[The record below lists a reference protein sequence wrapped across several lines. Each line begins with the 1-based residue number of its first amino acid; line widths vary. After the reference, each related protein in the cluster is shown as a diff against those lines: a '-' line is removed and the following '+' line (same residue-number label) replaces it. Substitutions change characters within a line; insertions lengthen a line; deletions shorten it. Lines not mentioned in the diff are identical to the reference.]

1 MNWRDLNLQS
11 HKKLEREWPTLAK
24 EVKEQL
30 LKSSGKAVASG
41 SGTAPK
47 VRSHKRKAYVEDSHE
62 DSDTESATVPS
73 FHPPV
78 QSSASTS
85 ESSKLSTNM
94 NPPNTL
100 TAHWA
105 TTSKISAKRQ
115 AEIDYYLL
123 RFVICCSISFA
134 ILDNRF
140 FIDFLTCL

>member
-1 MNWRDLNLQS
+1 
-11 HKKLEREWPTLAK
+11 
-24 EVKEQL
+24 

-47 VRSHKRKAYVEDSHE
+47 VRSHKRKAYVEDK
-62 DSDTESATVPS
+62 DSDTESATVLS
-73 FHPPV
+73 FHPQV
-78 QSSASTS
+78 QSSTS
-85 ESSKLSTNM
+85 ESSKANTNPVGG
-94 NPPNTL
+94 PPNTL

-105 TTSKISAKRQ
+105 TTSKISAQCQ

-123 RFVICCSISFA
+123 HFVICCSIAFA

>member
-1 MNWRDLNLQS
+1 M
-11 HKKLEREWPTLAK
+11 
-24 EVKEQL
+24 

-47 VRSHKRKAYVEDSHE
+47 VRSHKRKAYVEDSDE
-62 DSDTESATVPS
+62 DRDTESATVLS

-78 QSSASTS
+78 QSSRSSST
-85 ESSKLSTNM
+85 TT

-105 TTSKISAKRQ
+105 TTSKITAKRQ

-123 RFVICCSISFA
+123 RFVICCSIAFA

>member
-1 MNWRDLNLQS
+1 M
-11 HKKLEREWPTLAK
+11 
-24 EVKEQL
+24 
-30 LKSSGKAVASG
+30 KSSGKAVALG

-47 VRSHKRKAYVEDSHE
+47 VHSHKQKAYVEDSDE
-62 DSDTESATVPS
+62 EKDTESATVPS

-78 QSSASTS
+78 QLSASTT
-85 ESSKLSTNM
+85 SKLNTN
-94 NPPNTL
+94 PSNTL

-123 RFVICCSISFA
+123 RFVICCSIAFA
-134 ILDNRF
+134 ILDNQF